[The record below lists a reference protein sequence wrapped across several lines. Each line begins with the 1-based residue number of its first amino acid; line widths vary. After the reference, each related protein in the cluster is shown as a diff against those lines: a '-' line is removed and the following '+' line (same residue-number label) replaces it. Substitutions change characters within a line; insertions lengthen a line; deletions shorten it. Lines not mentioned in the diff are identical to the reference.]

1 MISDPFEVAFN
12 DYLGGKNDASILVH
26 CNKGDDE
33 LIPISYFFRSF
44 SQMPQIEQLAL
55 KICEGKVLDIGAGS
69 GSHSLILK
77 ERGIDVTSLDIKP
90 GFVKIMQERG
100 LNNTIQSDILNYKYG
115 GYDTLLMLM
124 NGIGFTKNFK
134 GLSAFLK
141 QAKGLLNKG
150 GQLIFDSSDLLYIY
164 QNDDRSYLINL
175 NDNYYG
181 EVEYVVEYN
190 GLKGA
195 PFEWLYIDFGNLS
208 FIAEESGF
216 KCELLMED
224 DHYNY
229 LARLF

>member
-1 MISDPFEVAFN
+1 
-12 DYLGGKNDASILVH
+12 
-26 CNKGDDE
+26 
-33 LIPISYFFRSF
+33 
-44 SQMPQIEQLAL
+44 
-55 KICEGKVLDIGAGS
+55 LDIGAGS

-100 LNNTIQSDILNYKYG
+100 LNNTIQSDILNYKHG

-150 GQLIFDSSDLLYIY
+150 GQLIFDSSDLLYLY
-164 QNDDRSYLINL
+164 QNDDGSYLINL

-190 GLKGA
+190 GLKGE

-208 FIAEESGF
+208 LIAEESGF